1 MPSESRWRI
10 YRRDP
15 PRMGVH
21 CRGCLRG
28 FASRSMRLLSPPFP
42 CSLQFRRRSGKGCVT
57 KPNFVPISNPIL
69 PLNSNLSNIGIKLI
83 AAYFTRGN
91 FTEFRWKF
99 HFFFFHWLSIREAF
113 LSNRKFVESF
123 AFFSFFWKLV
133 RISRIFHEISV
144 IFLDRVWTEDW
155 TTMRANFFFEG
166 LDRGAGRFF
175 KRSPTEGGWNAKTWK
190 RTRRSND
197 Q

>member
-1 MPSESRWRI
+1 M
-10 YRRDP
+10 
-15 PRMGVH
+15 
-21 CRGCLRG
+21 
-28 FASRSMRLLSPPFP
+28 
-42 CSLQFRRRSGKGCVT
+42 
-57 KPNFVPISNPIL
+57 NFVE
-69 PLNSNLSNIGIKLI
+69 
-83 AAYFTRGN
+83 N
-91 FTEFRWKF
+91 FI
-99 HFFFFHWLSIREAF
+99 FFSFIRFIREAF
-113 LSNRKFVESF
+113 LSNRKFFESF
-123 AFFSFFWKLV
+123 AFFFWKLV

-155 TTMRANFFFEG
+155 TTMRANFFFER